1 MIELF
6 LAVLVIAVVG
16 YWTYQNIQ
24 KTVDA
29 ENQTTAD
36 AASTLNK
43 CGCGRSSTG
52 FCVGLHQLSDEEW
65 AVHEDHPNRKKPRK
79 TRAKKSAE

>member
-6 LAVLVIAVVG
+6 LAVLVIAGVA

-29 ENQTTAD
+29 EKQTTSED
-36 AASTLNK
+36 ASTAVK

-52 FCVGLHQLSDEEW
+52 LCVGLHRLSDEEW
-65 AVHEDHPNRKKPRK
+65 AVHEDNPNRKKPRK
-79 TRAKKSAE
+79 TRSKKSAE